1 MSERNI
7 VALEEKAKEIL
18 KLVEELNELAEAND
32 FGVDFSESQ
41 INFSDW
47 LSSDCY
53 GEGNSEEFGVGADG
67 NVWHASSC

>member
-1 MSERNI
+1 MSDRNI
-7 VALEEKAKEIL
+7 KGMEEKAKEIL
-18 KLVEELNELAEAND
+18 KMVRELEEMASNND
-32 FGVDFSESQ
+32 FGVDICSDQ